1 MTARPIH
8 LTLYSD
14 AAYFGGAEVY
24 LTTLARS
31 LDPSRFRLSA
41 VLPGDPA
48 VPRLDEEL
56 RACGASIYH
65 HARPGFRWWRAIPE
79 LSGIFAAIGGEVL
92 QINLPSAYDA
102 GLSCVALAAR
112 LAGYRRVVTTEHLPM
127 IRRRYR
133 RFPAKLVFTEA
144 IDRIIV
150 PARAT
155 RRFVVDLH
163 RMPPEKTC
171 IIPYGIEEPPPVGR
185 EVEEELRQRT
195 GTAPGM
201 LAIGI
206 VGRLTERK
214 GHRFLF
220 DALRDLAAESPLP
233 LMRLWVIGE
242 GEEREALEER
252 ARCAGLA
259 EIVRFVG
266 PRSDAA
272 SLMRLL
278 DLLVVPSLVETTPFV
293 ILEAMACGRPVVA
306 ASIYGIPEMIE
317 EGESGRLVP
326 AGDVRALA
334 AALGPLLRDPEIRQR
349 YGRRGRERW
358 ERIFSAAQ
366 MARAHAAVY
375 EGREPEVAS

>member
-1 MTARPIH
+1 MSARPIH

-31 LDPSRFRLSA
+31 LDAGRFRLSA
-41 VLPGDPA
+41 VLPGDPP
-48 VPRLDEEL
+48 VERLDREL
-56 RACGASIYH
+56 RACGATVH
-65 HARPGFRWWRAIPE
+65 HHRRPGFRWWRAIPE
-79 LSGIFAAIGGEVL
+79 LRAIFAAIGGDVL

-133 RFPAKLVFTEA
+133 RFPAKLIFTEA

-155 RRFVVDLH
+155 RPFVVELH

-171 IIPYGIEEPPPVGR
+171 VIPYGIEEPPPVAP
-185 EVEEELRQRT
+185 EMEEDLRRST
-195 GTAPGM
+195 NTPRGM
-201 LAIGI
+201 LLAGI

-220 DALRDLAAESPLP
+220 EAMQELAADSALP
-233 LMRLWVIGE
+233 SMRLWVIGE
-242 GEEREALEER
+242 GEERESLEGE
-252 ARCAGLA
+252 ARSRGLGT
-259 EIVRFVG
+259 IVRFVG
-266 PRSDAA
+266 GRTDAA

-278 DLLVVPSLVETTPFV
+278 DILIVPSLVETTPFV

-306 ASIYGIPEMIE
+306 SSIYGIPEMIE
-317 EGESGRLVP
+317 EGESGMLVP
-326 AGDVRALA
+326 SGNARALA
-334 AALGPLLRDPEIRQR
+334 GALCPLIHDSALRER

-375 EGREPEVAS
+375 EGREPEVAR